1 VVVSEGK
8 IGVLL
13 KLGLGISRSQNVGSW
28 LCQDHPADQM
38 INLSLNRQL
47 EDSSSYESTD
57 FLKGFMVASWDT
69 NWTQDAVNFNER
81 EGGLDEPG
89 A

>member
-1 VVVSEGK
+1 M
-8 IGVLL
+8 
-13 KLGLGISRSQNVGSW
+13 N
-28 LCQDHPADQM
+28 M
-38 INLSLNRQL
+38 
-47 EDSSSYESTD
+47 D

-81 EGGLDEPG
+81 EEEGGLDEPG